1 MDLIDEC
8 LLLRCFAANR
18 EFVPPTW
25 LMRQAGHHLAKT
37 RPPSRRA
44 RVRPCGRECGTN
56 SARSMMLAAEW

>member
-25 LMRQAGHHLAKT
+25 LMRQAGHHLANQALQ
-37 RPPSRRA
+37 PSGPRA
-44 RVRPCGRECGTN
+44 AIWSRMGT
-56 SARSMMLAAEW
+56 SASRSMMLAAGW